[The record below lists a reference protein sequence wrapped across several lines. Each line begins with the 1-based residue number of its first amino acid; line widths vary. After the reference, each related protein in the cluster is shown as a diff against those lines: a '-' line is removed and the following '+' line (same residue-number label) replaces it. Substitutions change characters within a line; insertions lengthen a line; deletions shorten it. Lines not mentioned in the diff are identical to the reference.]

1 MFITLCFYAFMSWI
15 AYQILFAVDK
25 KRLPKQYAPKNI
37 KPVKEEDGNIRNGF
51 SKRKIPEN
59 IDTIVIGSG
68 IGGLTCAGLLAKVG
82 KKVLVLEQHYLA
94 GGCTHNFEDKGF
106 EFDTGVHYMGNITK
120 RKKILDLITFAPIEW
135 DRMGNKD
142 NDYIYDEIN
151 VEGKMYNF
159 KSGEKNFVDEL
170 STHFPEER
178 ENIIRYLD
186 AVKKVAGKDLF
197 FSLKIVKN
205 PIISKIIKYFYNDDF
220 VYDLNITALEA
231 VKSFTKNETLQAV
244 LLGQFGDYGKVPSK
258 ESFFVHSSIVNHYLN
273 GGWYPRGGSSEFAKK
288 IIPTIQAAGGD
299 VLVRKAVK
307 QILIENNVCNGV
319 EMVDGTKI
327 YAKNVI
333 SGCGAANTWLKLVPD
348 ANVPMQIK
356 QNIENL
362 GYSCSFVYLFV
373 GLDGEPDEFDFRSSN
388 IWHWPNKDYDTMIEK
403 FLESPET
410 APIPLFIG
418 FPCAKDTTWR
428 TRFPGKSNAVILT
441 MADYSMFEKWKD
453 ERPGHRDQEYQTL
466 KDMFANRILEEG
478 LYHYYPKTKGKVVY
492 KEVGSPLTFNHYIG
506 SQRGEAYGL
515 ENAPIRFQDN
525 DWLKPDTH
533 IKNLYQTGQDVTTL
547 GITGAMMSGVL
558 TASSVLGYGTLSDIL
573 TQRNLVRDLCN
584 T

>member
-1 MFITLCFYAFMSWI
+1 MLLSWI
-15 AYQILFAVDK
+15 TYQILFGVEK
-25 KRLPKQYAPKNI
+25 KRLPKQYSHKNI
-37 KPVKEEDGNIRNGF
+37 KQVVEEDGNIRNGF
-51 SKRKIPEN
+51 SKRKIPED
-59 IDTIVIGSG
+59 IDTIIIGSG
-68 IGGLTCAGLLAKVG
+68 IGGLTCAGLLTKVG

-106 EFDTGVHYMGNITK
+106 EFDTGVHYIGNITK
-120 RKKILDLITFAPIEW
+120 RKKILDLISYKPIEW
-135 DRMGNKD
+135 DRMGNKE

-159 KSGEKNFVDEL
+159 KAGEKNFVDEL
-170 STHFPEER
+170 STHFPEEK
-178 ENIIRYLD
+178 ENIKKYLY
-186 AVKKVAGKDLF
+186 AVKNVASKELF
-197 FSLKIVKN
+197 FSLKIVKSTFV
-205 PIISKIIKYFYNDDF
+205 SKMIKYFYNDYF
-220 VYDLNITALEA
+220 MYDINITALEA
-231 VKSFTKNETLQAV
+231 VKSFTKNETLQSV

-288 IIPTIQAAGGD
+288 IIPTIQAAGGN

-307 QILIENNVCNGV
+307 QILIEDNVCKGV
-319 EMVDGTKI
+319 EMEDGTKI

-348 ANVPMQIK
+348 INVPMQIK

-373 GLDGEPDEFDFRSSN
+373 GLEGEPEEFDFRSSN
-388 IWHWPNKDYDTMIEK
+388 IWHWPNKDYDLMIDN

-428 TRFPGKSNAVILT
+428 SRFPGKSNAVILT

-453 ERPGHRDQEYQTL
+453 ERPGHRDEEYQQL
-466 KDMFANRILEEG
+466 KEMFANRILEEG
-478 LYHYYPKTKGKVVY
+478 LYHYYPKTRGKVVY
-492 KEVGSPLTFNHYIG
+492 KEVGTPLTFNHYIG

-515 ENAPIRFQDN
+515 ENTPIRFQEN
-525 DWLKPDTH
+525 DWLKPETH
-533 IKNLYQTGQDVTTL
+533 IKNLYQTGQDITTL
-547 GITGAMMSGVL
+547 GITGAMMSGLL
-558 TASSVLGYGTLSDIL
+558 TASNVLGYGTFSDIL
-573 TQRNLVRDLCN
+573 AQRNLIRDLSN